1 MADVTIKDGQL
12 RVELEGMHKVW
23 ALKNTISVPVSHIVS
38 ASAGPIPATDRPKG
52 IRAPGTQI
60 PGVFAAGTWH
70 HKGEKVFWD
79 VRDPGNAV
87 VVELRDE
94 SYSRLVLEVENPQAT
109 VDLIT
114 AHIDR

>member
-38 ASAGPIPATDRPKG
+38 ASAGPIAEADSPRG
-52 IRAPGTQI
+52 IRAPGTHL

-79 VRDPGNAV
+79 VRDPGKAV

-114 AHIDR
+114 AQIGS